1 MVPSPAQTLPL
12 TCLVLGIG
20 KLPQFQHAQAELMAF
35 ATNLLRL
42 YTGLSSQL
50 SQIQPGAVC
59 SLSLTAQPPIFLL
72 IGLSDLPLSFTSLP
86 PSSPP
91 HFGGSLT
98 CLCLPITSQSEV
110 LCKIQIFI
118 VFLSK

>member
-42 YTGLSSQL
+42 YTGVSSQL
-50 SQIQPGAVC
+50 CQIQPGAV
-59 SLSLTAQPPIFLL
+59 SLTTQPPIFLL
-72 IGLSDLPLSFTSLP
+72 NGLSDLPLSFTSLP
-86 PSSPP
+86 PSVCCVN
-91 HFGGSLT
+91 F
-98 CLCLPITSQSEV
+98 
-110 LCKIQIFI
+110 
-118 VFLSK
+118 